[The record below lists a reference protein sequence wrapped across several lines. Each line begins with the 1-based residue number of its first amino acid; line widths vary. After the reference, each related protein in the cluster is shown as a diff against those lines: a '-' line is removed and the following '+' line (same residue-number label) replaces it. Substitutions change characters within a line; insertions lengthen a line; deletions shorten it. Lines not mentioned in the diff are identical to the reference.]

1 MKLGCSTVL
10 FNQLD
15 IYGALQHIAWAGYE
29 GAELA
34 YIPNMVEHVELNIKQ
49 PYIEEVKCIAKK
61 LGIRLFAIHTDVGDH
76 NENRIKSMTILFDV
90 AFKLSIPVVTISAGG
105 KSDNKEITNEVLS
118 YISKLCK
125 LAESRGITLAI
136 KCHPGHSI
144 YNTDTLIQT
153 LQQINSPAL
162 GVNLDPGNLYRAGED
177 PSESILRIGGRIV
190 HTHFHDCPNQDQL
203 IATPE
208 QKIPGRGVLN
218 FFQII
223 TRLKAVGYDSAID
236 TQVTGALMFPLSRQM
251 GIAAE
256 ARGHLNRCLQELTR

>member
-34 YIPNMVEHVELNIKQ
+34 YIPNVAEHVELNIKQ
-49 PYIEEVKCIAKK
+49 TYIEEVKFIAKK
-61 LGIRLFAIHTDVGDH
+61 HGLGLFAIHTDVGDH
-76 NENRIKSMTILFDV
+76 NEDGIKSMAKLFDV

-105 KSDNKEITNEVLS
+105 KSDNKEITNEVLN

-125 LAESRGITLAI
+125 LAESRGITLAV

-144 YNTDTLIQT
+144 YNTDILIQT
-153 LQQINSPAL
+153 LEKINSPAL
-162 GVNLDPGNLYRAGED
+162 GINLDPGNLYRAGED
-177 PSESILRIGGRIV
+177 PSKAILRICGRIV
-190 HTHFHDCPNQDQL
+190 HTHFHDCPNKEHL
-203 IATPE
+203 IASPE
-208 QKIPGRGVLN
+208 QKTPGRGVLN
-218 FFQII
+218 FLQII
-223 TRLKAVGYDSAID
+223 KRLKDVGYDGAID
-236 TQVTGALMFPLSRQM
+236 IQVTGAGMYPLSRQM

-256 ARGHLNRCLQELTR
+256 ARGHLNRCLQDLTR